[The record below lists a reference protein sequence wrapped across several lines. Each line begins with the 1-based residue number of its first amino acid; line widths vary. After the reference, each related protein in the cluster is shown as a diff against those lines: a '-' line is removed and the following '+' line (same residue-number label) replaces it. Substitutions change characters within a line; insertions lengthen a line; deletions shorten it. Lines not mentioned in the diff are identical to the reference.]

1 MTGNAVYITKA
12 SSFLPNEPV
21 GNDDMERIL
30 GQAGPRPSRARKTV
44 LRSNKI
50 VSRYYAIDPETLQA
64 THTNAQL
71 SAEAV
76 RRLNDE
82 QFSHEDIS
90 CLACATTIADQLLPN
105 HGVMVHGE
113 LGNPPCEV
121 ITTAGVC
128 LCGVS
133 ALKYAYMSVLS
144 GLHSSAVATASEVSS
159 RIMHA
164 NNFSAE
170 IDAKVKALETKPEIA
185 FEKDF
190 LRWMLSDGAGAL
202 RLENQPRADQTA
214 LRIDW
219 IDLFSYADEMG
230 TCMYAGA
237 EKKPDGTLTGWSDA
251 SPTQR
256 EEHSF
261 FAVKQDVK
269 LLNEHIIHY
278 SVERP
283 LSTLQETR
291 DLSADSIDH
300 FIPHYSSGYFRDK
313 VYDGMKKVGF
323 DVPQERWFTNLA
335 SKGNIG
341 SASIYIMLEELFN
354 SGKLHAG
361 EKVLCY
367 VPESGRFS
375 SSFMLFTVV

>member
-1 MTGNAVYITKA
+1 MTENAVYITKA
-12 SSFLPNEPV
+12 SSFLPNAPV

-30 GQAGPRPSRARKTV
+30 GQVGRRPSRARRTV

-50 VSRYYAIDPETLQA
+50 TSRYYAIDPDTLQP

-76 RRLNDE
+76 RGLNDE
-82 QFSHEDIS
+82 HCSHEDIS

-128 LCGVS
+128 LCGIS

-144 GLHSSAVATASEVSS
+144 GLHSTAVATASELSS
-159 RIMHA
+159 RVMQA
-164 NNFSAE
+164 DNFSAE
-170 IDAKVKALETKPEIA
+170 IEAKVAALETRPEIA

-202 RLENQPRADQTA
+202 RLENRPRKNQPA
-214 LRIDW
+214 LKIEW
-219 IDLFSYADEMG
+219 IDMFSYANEMSV
-230 TCMYAGA
+230 CMYGGA
-237 EKKPDGTLTGWSDA
+237 EKNSDGTLTGWGEV
-251 SPTQR
+251 SPVQR
-256 EEHSF
+256 EEQSF
-261 FAVKQDVK
+261 FSVKQDVK
-269 LLNEHIIHY
+269 LLDEHIVHY
-278 SVERP
+278 TIERP

-291 DLSADSIDH
+291 GLSADSIDY
-300 FIPHYSSGYFRDK
+300 FVPHYSSGYFRDK
-313 VYDGMKKVGF
+313 VYDGMKKAGF
-323 DVPQERWFTNLA
+323 DIAQERWFTNLA

-341 SASIYIMLEELFN
+341 SASIYVMLEELFN
-354 SGKLHAG
+354 SEKLNAG
-361 EKVLCY
+361 EKILCY

-375 SSFMLFTVV
+375 SSFMLLTAV